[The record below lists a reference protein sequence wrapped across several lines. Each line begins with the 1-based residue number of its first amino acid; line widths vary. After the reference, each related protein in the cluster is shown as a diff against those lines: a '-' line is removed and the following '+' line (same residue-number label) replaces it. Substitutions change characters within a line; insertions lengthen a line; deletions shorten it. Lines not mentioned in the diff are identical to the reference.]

1 MSKHIAMEMNF
12 PGWIQK
18 LIENKDEIQ
27 AKEAVRAEFEKLVEG
42 LELPLAEQVIGESH
56 LSGDCR
62 EFRRLSLFVK
72 YHSTYHVQRGGC
84 GLCSKRHWFATWCIL
99 PGHFEEEI
107 EIAKQVAADFDRR
120 YPYLGILSMPYE
132 WWQI

>member
-1 MSKHIAMEMNF
+1 MSKHIAMELNC

-27 AKEAVRAEFEKLVEG
+27 AKQAIRNEFEKLVEG
-42 LELPLAEQVIGESH
+42 LELPLPKQVIGESH
-56 LSGDCR
+56 LFGDCR

-84 GLCSKRHWFATWCIL
+84 GLCSKRHWLATWCIL
-99 PGHFEEEI
+99 PGHHAEEV
-107 EIAKQVAADFDRR
+107 EIAEQVAKDFDRR

>member
-1 MSKHIAMEMNF
+1 MSKHIAMELNC

-27 AKEAVRAEFEKLVEG
+27 AKQAIRKEFEKHVEE
-42 LELPLAEQVIGESH
+42 LELPLTEQTIGESH
-56 LSGDCR
+56 LHGDCR

-72 YHSTYHVQRGGC
+72 YHSTYHVRRGGC
-84 GLCSKRHWFATWCIL
+84 GLCSKHHWLATWCIL
-99 PGHFEEEI
+99 PDHHAEEI
-107 EIAKQVAADFDRR
+107 EIAELVAKDFDRR
-120 YPYLGILSMPYE
+120 YPHLGIFSMPHE